1 MLTLVGLCAAAEGDR
16 STGPLA
22 STFET
27 ESTVA
32 GAPGQSSQLTDSL
45 TLEQALS
52 LAELYNP
59 QLRGATA
66 QQEGARAGIITA
78 RTYPNPDFNFLMGR
92 QHARPIRT
100 PGTPGLLQHYGVT
113 QPVELPIVRRTRI
126 SAARYALESSNFGL
140 SGVRRGVRA
149 DVKHAFF
156 EVLRRKEEVRYAE
169 QSLGLVQ
176 DLRRR
181 TEVQVNVGE
190 AARLELTRAEAEIAI
205 AQTLVRRA
213 RLEYIGALSVLRA
226 SVSAPL
232 PANVDPIGALDSP
245 MTLPALDNLRTAILS
260 QHPAIAQAKAEV
272 ERSRAIVAH
281 EHALRIPQ
289 PSAYAEYEEQPD
301 LGFYRVGL
309 TIPLP
314 IWNQRKGQIAEAVAG
329 LNQAT
334 AIEDQRVLEI
344 TAALERAYGQY
355 QVANQQVVSFEK
367 GALRQAQAALD
378 AAQAAY
384 RFGERG
390 IIEVLDAQ
398 RVLQRVRADFLDAQ
412 YEREAALIDLE
423 LLGAVELE
431 GKKP

>member
-1 MLTLVGLCAAAEGDR
+1 
-16 STGPLA
+16 
-22 STFET
+22 
-27 ESTVA
+27 
-32 GAPGQSSQLTDSL
+32 
-45 TLEQALS
+45 
-52 LAELYNP
+52 
-59 QLRGATA
+59 
-66 QQEGARAGIITA
+66 
-78 RTYPNPDFNFLMGR
+78 
-92 QHARPIRT
+92 
-100 PGTPGLLQHYGVT
+100 
-113 QPVELPIVRRTRI
+113 
-126 SAARYALESSNFGL
+126 
-140 SGVRRGVRA
+140 
-149 DVKHAFF
+149 
-156 EVLRRKEEVRYAE
+156 
-169 QSLGLVQ
+169 
-176 DLRRR
+176 
-181 TEVQVNVGE
+181 
-190 AARLELTRAEAEIAI
+190 
-205 AQTLVRRA
+205 
-213 RLEYIGALSVLRA
+213 
-226 SVSAPL
+226 
-232 PANVDPIGALDSP
+232 